1 MMPILTRWLI
11 LTCET
16 EAELGLRS
24 GENSGFLQFPISSK
38 KGSSWPSWEGVP
50 LRALLDNIP

>member
-1 MMPILTRWLI
+1 MLTRWLI

-24 GENSGFLQFPISSK
+24 GKNSGFLQFPI
-38 KGSSWPSWEGVP
+38 GSEKAASWPSCEDDPV
-50 LRALLDNIP
+50 RALLDNIP